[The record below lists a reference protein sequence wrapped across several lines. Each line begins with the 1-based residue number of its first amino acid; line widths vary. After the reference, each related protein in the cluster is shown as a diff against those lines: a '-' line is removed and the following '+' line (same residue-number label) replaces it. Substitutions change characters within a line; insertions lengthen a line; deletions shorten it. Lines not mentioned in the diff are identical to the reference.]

1 MIAPMA
7 RRARMIRLSVRL
19 MRVSV
24 QSRLRWQL
32 FTATVFSVVVVA
44 GVEDEDGD
52 GVADSLMGFF
62 GLTGKC

>member
-1 MIAPMA
+1 MA

-44 GVEDEDGD
+44 GVEDGD

>member
-1 MIAPMA
+1 
-7 RRARMIRLSVRL
+7 MIRLSVRL